1 MITCARDLSIYVSS
15 GSSSSKYCKF
25 VPGGNARSGPV
36 YDGLTD
42 EVSNP
47 KVVQSPPAYPED
59 SVLSDQSERQ
69 IDDETSRY
77 AGPEF
82 CKLLDDGHP
91 LYHFKRQMQLNSLVL
106 LLVQLDCST
115 KLDHL
120 PQTNPHEPH
129 ACTMHC
135 LLLFQL
141 QCLYMFVGSTVGT
154 FQGLLQFPRI
164 LVVQLGLGRSGAIY
178 DV

>member
-15 GSSSSKYCKF
+15 GSSSSKHYKF

-36 YDGLTD
+36 CDGLTD

-69 IDDETSRY
+69 IDDETSGY

-129 ACTMHC
+129 HRLNTLRYGIGNAIHC
-135 LLLFQL
+135 N
-141 QCLYMFVGSTVGT
+141 GIDTVS
-154 FQGLLQFPRI
+154 RK
-164 LVVQLGLGRSGAIY
+164 Y
-178 DV
+178 DVMYILRVFITWCHGVR